1 MRITTNMIYDRNL
14 ASMSKVSERQNTAY
28 NQLMT
33 GDKFSRSGEDP
44 AGMSQKMAL
53 TKEIDLFKQY
63 GVNGSLLE
71 NSLGHEETVL
81 TSLNSAMLSAQTL
94 IQKANNSAMGSE
106 ERSAIASEVPISPMP
121 ITVIRIIEVP
131 SFSLAGR
138 AQRGPHF

>member
-28 NQLMT
+28 EQLMT
-33 GDKFSRSGEDP
+33 GEKFSRAGEDP
-44 AGMSQKMAL
+44 SGMGQKMAL

-81 TSLNSAMLSAQTL
+81 ASLNNAMLSAETL
-94 IQKANNSAMGSE
+94 IQKANSSAMGSE
-106 ERSAIASEVPISPMP
+106 ERNAIASELEGLQKQMFDLMNS
-121 ITVIRIIEVP
+121 
-131 SFSLAGR
+131 
-138 AQRGPHF
+138 